1 MMTVWIRSRGR
12 VLVLGAASLVLGGW
26 TWPWQ
31 DIEQD
36 SAKCQYEALQR
47 ATGDLMMPVFIDACL
62 RAKGY
67 SHEQSACMWAKGLNY
82 RIDLEACLRGEG
94 AKALPL
100 PLPPAQ

>member
-1 MMTVWIRSRGR
+1 MLRRG
-12 VLVLGAASLVLGGW
+12 LVLGAACLVLGGW

-36 SAKCQYEALQR
+36 YFACRYEAYQR
-47 ATGDLMMPVFIDACL
+47 VSPDNFGIGAFVYACL

-67 SHEQSACMWAKGLNY
+67 STEQYNCMERMNEDAF
-82 RIDLEACLRGEG
+82 DLKACLAG
-94 AKALPL
+94 KL